1 MGKFFR
7 LFLPIF
13 AIVVSGC
20 AHIVE
25 FNPEHYTIKCQKY
38 NAGIVVVI
46 DDDTLNKTV
55 VMRSPLVGYAH
66 TWHAKPGQW
75 LKQIADTE
83 LSQMFKYYE
92 FYRDYKEPEVGNCH
106 LTLKLTVPNFTFYRF
121 HANISV
127 CVTAYCENKKFLFQK
142 TYTKEGKSQG
152 AKMFWGGPFAMKS
165 AVRFS
170 SLDAYKQILSAIRE
184 DLKKELEGCRDTS

>member
-1 MGKFFR
+1 MRKFFR

-20 AHIVE
+20 AHTVE
-25 FNPEHYTIKCQKY
+25 FNPEYYTIECPKY
-38 NAGIVVVI
+38 NAGIVVVVVI

-66 TWHAKPGQW
+66 TWHAKPG
-75 LKQIADTE
+75 
-83 LSQMFKYYE
+83 
-92 FYRDYKEPEVGNCH
+92 V
-106 LTLKLTVPNFTFYRF
+106 
-121 HANISV
+121 
-127 CVTAYCENKKFLFQK
+127 
-142 TYTKEGKSQG
+142 
-152 AKMFWGGPFAMKS
+152 MFWGGPFAMKS

-184 DLKKELEGCRDTS
+184 DLKKELEGCRDIS